1 MITQSQKTMNGVE
14 LRTPP
19 LPDPP
24 NRVTPG
30 RRPDRLV
37 VACVW
42 FKGPNYPTSK
52 YVAVLKNMVA
62 RNLTIPHDFV
72 CITPHKDELPD
83 GVIAMTPPTPPVGQS
98 VAGEADKNWW
108 HKVGLFSPN
117 LFGPS
122 TRVLYFD
129 LDVIIINSLDNIASC
144 EDMFCMI
151 ENFGPNKGHAAHN
164 SSVMLW
170 YPTPATHK
178 IFTQFSPDVTKELH
192 GDQCWIWRVMTDDI
206 IRDFERYQCVSYKY
220 EKHPQWQHRTN
231 ATSVV
236 IFHGKPKPHEISTDP
251 LSAHWK

>member
-1 MITQSQKTMNGVE
+1 MSRMITQSLKTVNGVE

-24 NRVTPG
+24 NYVTDG
-30 RRPDRLV
+30 RRPDRLT

-42 FKGPNYPTSK
+42 WGTQYGIE
-52 YVAVLKNMVA
+52 YVQKLKNMVA

-72 CITPHKDELPD
+72 CITPHEKVPD
-83 GVIAMTPPTPPVGQS
+83 GVIKMKPPVDPSTEG
-98 VAGEADKNWW
+98 WW
-108 HKVGLFSPN
+108 QKVGLFSPD

-122 TRVLYFD
+122 QRILYLD
-129 LDVIIINSLDNIASC
+129 LDVIIINSLDGLASSD
-144 EDMFCMI
+144 DMFCMI

-170 YPTPATHK
+170 YPTPKTQQ
-178 IFTQFSPDVTKELH
+178 IFTQFSPDVMKELH
-192 GDQCWIWRVMTDDI
+192 GDQCWIWRVMGDDI
-206 IRDFERYQCVSYKY
+206 IRDFHRYQCVSYKY

-236 IFHGKPKPHEISTDP
+236 VFHGQPKPHSIPHDP

>member
-1 MITQSQKTMNGVE
+1 MSRMITQSLKTVNGVE

-24 NRVTPG
+24 NYVTDG
-30 RRPDRLV
+30 RRPDRLT

-42 FKGPNYPTSK
+42 WGTQYGIE
-52 YVAVLKNMVA
+52 YVQKLKNMVA

-72 CITPHKDELPD
+72 CITPHEKVPD
-83 GVIAMTPPTPPVGQS
+83 GVIKMKPPVDPSTEG
-98 VAGEADKNWW
+98 WW
-108 HKVGLFSPN
+108 QKVGLFSPD

-122 TRVLYFD
+122 QRILYFD
-129 LDVIIINSLDNIASC
+129 LDVIIINSLDNLASSN
-144 EDMFCMI
+144 DMFCMI

-170 YPTPATHK
+170 YPTPKTQQ
-178 IFTQFSPDVTKELH
+178 IFTQFSPDVMKELH
-192 GDQCWIWRVMTDDI
+192 GDQCWIWRVMGDDI
-206 IRDFERYQCVSYKY
+206 IRDFHRYQCVSYKY

-236 IFHGKPKPHEISTDP
+236 VFHGQPKPHSIPHDP

>member
-1 MITQSQKTMNGVE
+1 MSRMIQQSLKTMNGVE

-24 NRVTPG
+24 HRVTPG
-30 RRPDRLV
+30 RRPERLT

-42 FKGPNYPTSK
+42 WGDQYGVE
-52 YVAVLKNMVA
+52 YVEKLRNMVA

-72 CITPHKDELPD
+72 CITTHEVPK
-83 GVIAMTPPTPPVGQS
+83 GVIRMKPPTMAEG
-98 VAGEADKNWW
+98 WW
-108 HKVGLFSPN
+108 QKVGLFSPE

-129 LDVIIINSLDNIASC
+129 LDVIIIGSLDNLASS

-170 YPTPATHK
+170 YPTPKTSE
-178 IFTQFSPDVTKELH
+178 IFTKFSPDVMKELH
-192 GDQCWIWRVMTDDI
+192 GDQCWIWRVMGDDI

-236 IFHGKPKPHEISTDP
+236 VFHGQPKPHQISTDP